1 MLTRK
6 WFHRGTITMSIVR
19 IAIRVDRPPV
29 VVYLFRTR
37 VRSWQ
42 KALAGA
48 ARRIRCHSHP
58 RMLLHSEP
66 RALYVALI
74 FSLGLSLSPLLTSPF
89 ARPILVYASH
99 FSFLVGRTFL
109 VLLKRVFFP
118 FSTLSLA
125 LVHCLR
131 RSRALPTTVSVRRHV
146 LRCARLFH
154 KPINARN
161 KLEIGSVL
169 RWNVNARE
177 DDRVIPWGC
186 RLDGRFFWWV
196 VCLILIEFSM

>member
-1 MLTRK
+1 MV
-6 WFHRGTITMSIVR
+6 TMSIVR
-19 IAIRVDRPPV
+19 IAIRVDSRP
-29 VVYLFRTR
+29 VVYLFGTR

-66 RALYVALI
+66 RALCIALI
-74 FSLGLSLSPLLTSPF
+74 LSLGLSLSPLLTSPF

-99 FSFLVGRTFL
+99 FSFLVGPTFL

-118 FSTLSLA
+118 FSTLPLA
-125 LVHCLR
+125 LVHSLR
-131 RSRALPTTVSVRRHV
+131 RSRTLPTTVSIQRHV
-146 LRCARLFH
+146 LRRARLFH
-154 KPINARN
+154 KPINVRN

-177 DDRVIPWGC
+177 DDTKGC
-186 RLDGRFFWWV
+186 RLDVERLFWWILRV
-196 VCLILIEFSM
+196 VWY